1 MMMRDTRSRPLEPH
15 TNSGHYSHGRPLG
28 HSKSRVFVE
37 QFDIV
42 NSVCVLM
49 GNLSPVVVIDEG
61 RDGEKELVLSSSSC
75 FSSVSLD
82 NIPPHSSS
90 VGFSLW
96 TLLHTMIIVCLA

>member
-42 NSVCVLM
+42 NSVCVLKSLNPLKLYFGQVFHM
-49 GNLSPVVVIDEG
+49 RKLAPIMMDLTQPNFLPDGQSLSRRG
-61 RDGEKELVLSSSSC
+61 
-75 FSSVSLD
+75 
-82 NIPPHSSS
+82 H
-90 VGFSLW
+90 
-96 TLLHTMIIVCLA
+96 